1 MNEIFS
7 FVSGENIVNGGLTIL
22 CLLISLAAIF
32 IARFFKNKADLL
44 KKDRNNSE
52 ISSILLFIE
61 NVVDSAVKATNQT
74 FVDDLKE
81 SGEFNSDSWKEAFD
95 LTKKQIESVITTDL
109 RLRLENV
116 IFDFNDYIEML
127 IENKV
132 ALNNLINK
140 ENKISSNNKEDCYE
154 EDDDYN
160 EFPDE
165 VFKYNSL
172 EESIPLEDVDNK
184 EEN

>member
-1 MNEIFS
+1 M
-7 FVSGENIVNGGLTIL
+7 
-22 CLLISLAAIF
+22 
-32 IARFFKNKADLL
+32 
-44 KKDRNNSE
+44 
-52 ISSILLFIE
+52 
-61 NVVDSAVKATNQT
+61 
-74 FVDDLKE
+74 DDLKE

-116 IFDFNDYIEML
+116 IFDFNEYIEML

-132 ALNNLINK
+132 ALNNLMNK
-140 ENKISSNNKEDCYE
+140 ENKISSSNNKEDCYE